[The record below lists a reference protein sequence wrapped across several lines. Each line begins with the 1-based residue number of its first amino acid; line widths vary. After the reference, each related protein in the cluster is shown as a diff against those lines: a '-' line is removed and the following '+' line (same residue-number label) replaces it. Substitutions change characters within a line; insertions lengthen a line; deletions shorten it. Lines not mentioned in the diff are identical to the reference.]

1 MTDESIAT
9 QARAADLAKV
19 RQARGMTEE
28 QRILSAPFH
37 QIVTACPAPPMM
49 RISWLEPKGFN
60 GRSISRNYPKDFAD
74 VVAVMQVQGPARLD
88 WPYIEEW

>member
-1 MTDESIAT
+1 
-9 QARAADLAKV
+9 
-19 RQARGMTEE
+19 
-28 QRILSAPFH
+28 
-37 QIVTACPAPPMM
+37 MM

-88 WPYIEEW
+88 WPNASVVLHK